1 MWKENL
7 YEPAEILIREHEI
20 FPIEEHQHSF
30 FEMAYIVSGTGMFHT
45 YGKISEKKEIP
56 YSAGTIFLI
65 PPDTVHCFTIHTY
78 SKYVFLRFTDQYVT
92 ECIGKYVAHT
102 LYLPE
107 KTPLVVM
114 SDKEAQTSRQLISF
128 IADEQANRQNFSV
141 YLQQQWLNSLIALIA
156 RSFLAD
162 NQTVFPADTEE
173 TDKALYLLQYIQQ
186 HIHQPQML
194 RIEALCQKFNLSEN
208 YIGRYFKRHFQES
221 LQQYISRNRIK
232 MAESLIKDT
241 QLSMKEIAYRTGYSD
256 ACHLTKKFQSYYGL
270 SPLKYRKQS
279 VLQKKEQHNSS
290 SDSTLR

>member
-1 MWKENL
+1 M
-7 YEPAEILIREHEI
+7 
-20 FPIEEHQHSF
+20 
-30 FEMAYIVSGTGMFHT
+30 
-45 YGKISEKKEIP
+45 
-56 YSAGTIFLI
+56 
-65 PPDTVHCFTIHTY
+65 
-78 SKYVFLRFTDQYVT
+78 
-92 ECIGKYVAHT
+92 AHT

-114 SDKEAQTSRQLISF
+114 SDKEAQTARQLISF

-162 NQTVFPADTEE
+162 NQTAFPADTEE

>member
-7 YEPAEILIREHEI
+7 YEPAEILIREHAI

-30 FEMAYIVSGTGMFHT
+30 FEMAYIVSGTGMFYICEPT
-45 YGKISEKKEIP
+45 SGKKEVP

-65 PPDTVHCFTIHTY
+65 PPDTVHCFTIQTY

-92 ECIGKYVAHT
+92 DCIGKYVAHT

-107 KTPLVVM
+107 KTPQIVLT
-114 SDKEAQTSRQLISF
+114 DKEAQIARQLITF
-128 IADEQANRQNFSV
+128 IADEQTNRQNFSV
-141 YLQQQWLNSLIALIA
+141 YLQQQWLNSLIVLIA

-162 NQTVFPADTEE
+162 NQTTFPADTEE

-208 YIGRYFKRHFQES
+208 YIGRYFKHHFQES

-232 MAESLIKDT
+232 MAESLIKNT

-256 ACHLTKKFQSYYGL
+256 ACHLTKKFQSYYGI
-270 SPLKYRKQS
+270 SPLKYRKQFT
-279 VLQKKEQHNSS
+279 LQKERPQNPT
-290 SDSTLR
+290 DDTITR